1 MEKAALKGAGWN
13 KQEFFEFQI
22 PENHFQEVLVPDH
35 KTSILQKAG
44 KDDAYQQRLQVVCDE
59 VVVPSEVKEH
69 RAEDGL
75 QSDDKEEGQQAEE
88 IKILHAI

>member
-35 KTSILQKAG
+35 ETGILQKAG
-44 KDDAYQQRLQVVCDE
+44 EDNAYQQRLQVVCDE
-59 VVVPSEVKEH
+59 VVVAREVEEH

-75 QSDDKEEGQQAEE
+75 HSDDEQEGQQAEE
-88 IKILHAI
+88 IEILHAI